1 MAGQSD
7 FLSSPSSPVKR
18 QSLAT
23 YIAGAVRPLVAP
35 ARCQSGESL
44 AGGLKDR
51 FASRL
56 GLIAPDNHVDI
67 ERINL
72 DPTAAPPRP
81 FGGDERRSRPK
92 EGIDHDITARR
103 DIEKRV
109 RQQGRRLHG
118 RVVSESLAHPN
129 RSRRR
134 RDKPKGWS
142 ANVLCG
148 RGRYC

>member
-1 MAGQSD
+1 MAALRSRSNPPAPAFVGRCP
-7 FLSSPSSPVKR
+7 F
-18 QSLAT
+18 
-23 YIAGAVRPLVAP
+23 VAP

-72 DPTAAPPRP
+72 DAAAPPPRP

-92 EGIDHDITARR
+92 EGIDHDIAGAVTSRSPSTSKA
-103 DIEKRV
+103 V
-109 RQQGRRLHG
+109 GFTVG
-118 RVVSESLAHPN
+118 W
-129 RSRRR
+129 SRRPLR
-134 RDKPKGWS
+134 ASDPIEEAPG
-142 ANVLCG
+142 
-148 RGRYC
+148 